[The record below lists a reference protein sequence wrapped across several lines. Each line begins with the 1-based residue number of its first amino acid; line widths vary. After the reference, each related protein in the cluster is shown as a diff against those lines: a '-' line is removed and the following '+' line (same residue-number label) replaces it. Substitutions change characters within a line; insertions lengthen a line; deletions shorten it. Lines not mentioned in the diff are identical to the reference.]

1 MSEAERPLRI
11 AVVAG
16 EESGDLLGSDLVSS
30 LRRATGRPLQ
40 LVGVGGEHLE
50 AAGLRSLFD
59 SRDISLMGI
68 SAVLRN
74 LPRLILRI
82 DQTARAI
89 AAAKPDCLV
98 TVDVPDF
105 SLRVAKKVRALAPD
119 VPIVHYVCP
128 SVWAWRPGRAPAM
141 KPHVDRLLCLLP
153 FEPAELAR
161 LGGPEGVYVGHRLV
175 SDPGVLSAAA
185 MQAQP
190 RDLSPDREKT
200 LLVLPGSRRSE
211 VAGLIDIFRE
221 TVDLLAA
228 RGHRLNLRIPTVPRV
243 ENVVREAVAGWKL
256 QPEIIVSPEEKWRA
270 FGNADAA
277 LIASGTVSLELALAG
292 VPMVSCYKLDA
303 VTRLARSLITVWA
316 ASLPNIIADRP
327 IVFEA
332 YDLALRPPTLAR
344 IVESLLADTALR
356 RWQKDGFEE
365 VRRRMA
371 APRSAGELAAE
382 AVLEVVASRSHN

>member
-1 MSEAERPLRI
+1 MNEVERPFRLAI
-11 AVVAG
+11 VAG
-16 EESGDLLGSDLVSS
+16 EESGDLLGSDLISS
-30 LRRATGRPLQ
+30 LRNAIGQPVQLIGIGGAHLQ
-40 LVGVGGEHLE
+40 
-50 AAGLRSLFD
+50 AKGLQSLFD
-59 SRDISLMGI
+59 SHDINLMGI

-74 LPRLILRI
+74 LPRLVLRI
-82 DQTARAI
+82 EQTARAI

-105 SLRVAKKVRALAPD
+105 SLRVAKKVRKLAPD

-185 MQAQP
+185 MQARP
-190 RDLSPDREKT
+190 RDMSPDREKT
-200 LLVLPGSRRSE
+200 LLILPGSRRSE
-211 VAGLIDIFRE
+211 VASLVGTFRE
-221 TVDLLAA
+221 TIDLLVE
-228 RGHRLNLRIPTVPRV
+228 RGHRLRLLMPTVPRV
-243 ENVVREAVAGWKL
+243 ESALRAAVAGWTQ
-256 QPEIIVSPEEKWRA
+256 QPEIIVSPERKWQA
-270 FGNADAA
+270 FGEADAA

-292 VPMVSCYKLDA
+292 VPMVSCYKLDPLM
-303 VTRLARSLITVWA
+303 RLAQSLITVWA

-327 IVFEA
+327 IVFES

-344 IVESLLADTALR
+344 IVESLFADTAMR
-356 RWQKDGFEE
+356 RWQKEGFEE

-371 APRSAGELAAE
+371 TPRPAGDIAAD
-382 AVLEVVASRSHN
+382 AVLDVVAARKPT